1 MVSDL
6 LTLLIGTDWIANRD
20 EILRRIAQDVRKE
33 RGNRILLVPE
43 LISHDVERRLAS
55 VAGDTASRFAQV
67 LSFTRLG
74 RRVMDL
80 VGNAAIECLDESGRI
95 VAMAAAARQL
105 HSRLKAYGS
114 VETKPEFLSE
124 LLDVVD
130 EFKRCCINSET
141 LRGAMG
147 ETEGVLAQ
155 KLEELSLLLESY
167 DALCSQGKRDPR
179 DQMTWVLE
187 QLQEMDFASEH
198 VFYVDGFPDFTRQN
212 MAILEHFIASGA
224 DVTISLNCDAIKSA
238 QMAFEKAGQTA
249 SDIFS
254 FAKGKGIPVTIE
266 QVNPREDALLALRE
280 NLFEGTSCSYPQLL
294 PCVHTVKANSPYQ
307 ECQVAA
313 DRILRY
319 LQSGNRYRDFGIVC
333 TKLETYTPLLRL
345 VFGKCGI
352 PLYLVGTEEVL
363 QTGVISTLIFA
374 LDAALGGFEQR
385 DVLRYLRSTLSPLAL
400 DDCDKLENYVVIWAI
415 SGKTWTIPWT
425 SHPRGLVDQWEDA
438 DRRELESLNTYR
450 HQLID
455 PLVKLRDG
463 FRNASNVKQQV
474 HTIYEFLGTICFKER
489 LKQLSNNM
497 DQAGDNRSAQICNQL
512 WEILLS
518 ALEQLEDVLGETAWD
533 DENFVRLLKLLLSQ
547 CDVGTIPPVL
557 DAVSAGSVDAMR
569 CQQQKH
575 LIILGADEGA
585 FPGYAGSSGLLTD
598 QERVALRSAGVPLT
612 GGAMEGLQSEFAEIY
627 GVFCGA
633 EESVMMISSG
643 AQPSFIFRRA
653 ANLSGGVSEAERS
666 MMSQVRNPLSAASHL
681 VRYDDATT
689 ANQLG
694 IEDAYRFV
702 KARKDH
708 SMGVVSRENI
718 KALYGQKLKLSASQ
732 VDRQAECRLSY
743 FLKYGLRA
751 QERKEATIDPAEF
764 GTYVHA
770 VLEQTGHAVMEKGG
784 FHAVTLEETMA
795 LATEYSEAY
804 LHAHFGAL
812 ESHRLEYL
820 FRRNMQELEMVV
832 HELWRELSQAS
843 YEPQFFELHFDKAGQ
858 MPTIDIPNQGIEAV
872 LRGFVDRVDV
882 WDRGESTYFR
892 VVDYKTGKKDFDYCD
907 VFNGVGLQMLLYLFA
922 LEKAGADLI
931 PGKRISAG
939 VQYFPARAPY
949 VNVDGSL
956 NDEEAAQVRKSHWK
970 RSGLLLSDMDSLRAM
985 DDSDKMDILSCKVL
999 KDGTL
1004 SGDVADREQLGLLSD
1019 YVMHILAKMAED
1031 IACGNITPN
1040 PYTRGT
1046 SHDACTYC
1054 PYGSICHQESV
1065 SGRRNY
1071 KSMNAQEFW
1080 ERIRKEVRHHGG

>member
-266 QVNPREDALLALRE
+266 QVKPREDALLALRE
-280 NLFEGTSCSYPQLL
+280 NLFEGASCSYPQLL

-345 VFGKCGI
+345 VFGK
-352 PLYLVGTEEVL
+352 
-363 QTGVISTLIFA
+363 
-374 LDAALGGFEQR
+374 
-385 DVLRYLRSTLSPLAL
+385 
-400 DDCDKLENYVVIWAI
+400 
-415 SGKTWTIPWT
+415 
-425 SHPRGLVDQWEDA
+425 
-438 DRRELESLNTYR
+438 
-450 HQLID
+450 
-455 PLVKLRDG
+455 
-463 FRNASNVKQQV
+463 
-474 HTIYEFLGTICFKER
+474 
-489 LKQLSNNM
+489 
-497 DQAGDNRSAQICNQL
+497 
-512 WEILLS
+512 
-518 ALEQLEDVLGETAWD
+518 
-533 DENFVRLLKLLLSQ
+533 
-547 CDVGTIPPVL
+547 
-557 DAVSAGSVDAMR
+557 
-569 CQQQKH
+569 
-575 LIILGADEGA
+575 
-585 FPGYAGSSGLLTD
+585 
-598 QERVALRSAGVPLT
+598 
-612 GGAMEGLQSEFAEIY
+612 
-627 GVFCGA
+627 
-633 EESVMMISSG
+633 
-643 AQPSFIFRRA
+643 
-653 ANLSGGVSEAERS
+653 
-666 MMSQVRNPLSAASHL
+666 
-681 VRYDDATT
+681 
-689 ANQLG
+689 
-694 IEDAYRFV
+694 
-702 KARKDH
+702 
-708 SMGVVSRENI
+708 
-718 KALYGQKLKLSASQ
+718 
-732 VDRQAECRLSY
+732 
-743 FLKYGLRA
+743 
-751 QERKEATIDPAEF
+751 
-764 GTYVHA
+764 
-770 VLEQTGHAVMEKGG
+770 
-784 FHAVTLEETMA
+784 
-795 LATEYSEAY
+795 
-804 LHAHFGAL
+804 
-812 ESHRLEYL
+812 
-820 FRRNMQELEMVV
+820 
-832 HELWRELSQAS
+832 
-843 YEPQFFELHFDKAGQ
+843 
-858 MPTIDIPNQGIEAV
+858 
-872 LRGFVDRVDV
+872 
-882 WDRGESTYFR
+882 
-892 VVDYKTGKKDFDYCD
+892 
-907 VFNGVGLQMLLYLFA
+907 
-922 LEKAGADLI
+922 
-931 PGKRISAG
+931 
-939 VQYFPARAPY
+939 
-949 VNVDGSL
+949 
-956 NDEEAAQVRKSHWK
+956 
-970 RSGLLLSDMDSLRAM
+970 
-985 DDSDKMDILSCKVL
+985 
-999 KDGTL
+999 
-1004 SGDVADREQLGLLSD
+1004 
-1019 YVMHILAKMAED
+1019 
-1031 IACGNITPN
+1031 
-1040 PYTRGT
+1040 
-1046 SHDACTYC
+1046 
-1054 PYGSICHQESV
+1054 
-1065 SGRRNY
+1065 
-1071 KSMNAQEFW
+1071 
-1080 ERIRKEVRHHGG
+1080 